1 MWQYF
6 NMLLLFQIKALYKH
20 RSGQT
25 QIYVLSEDCK
35 YAFHCILYLLSPFK
49 SQAMSW
55 FYGTAVV
62 CAVLKVRKK
71 ADVWHVGR
79 NITCQDGHFY
89 LLISCYLYYATP
101 PDSSASSLLLTF
113 TRCSYKQLHSLS
125 CQI

>member
-1 MWQYF
+1 
-6 NMLLLFQIKALYKH
+6 MLLLFQIKALYKYNTEVA
-20 RSGQT
+20 RPRFMYS
-25 QIYVLSEDCK
+25 LEDCK
-35 YAFHCILYLLSPFK
+35 YAFHCILYLPSPFK
-49 SQAMSW
+49 SQVMSW

-71 ADVWHVGR
+71 ADVWYVDR

-89 LLISCYLYYATP
+89 LLIFCYLYYATP

-125 CQI
+125 CQT